1 MAHHTTAQSSGPMW
15 TRGQAPIC
23 FWMNGL
29 HFINALISNDS
40 MNEFFWIKWLWS
52 RQDQARNQMDHQHS
66 SEPGSGL
73 WCQEW
78 RRKCRVSHITYLE
91 SSQPFSYWYFVI
103 ICNKREMRANDPCSG
118 AVIHHTTSQYQREY
132 QTNTKRFI
140 SRRRDDKR
148 HDNLIVRNNALL
160 LMAWFFV
167 SENCSLRENFAMND

>member
-118 AVIHHTTSQYQREY
+118 AVIHQTHDQNQREY
-132 QTNTKRFI
+132 QTLCKSFSEHHHPNLSLI
-140 SRRRDDKR
+140 HCHSRPDVYRGK
-148 HDNLIVRNNALL
+148 IA
-160 LMAWFFV
+160 V
-167 SENCSLRENFAMND
+167 SEKTLQQRLVKHQS